1 MDVLSLEQ
9 EVGAWDSVLLDPLTE
24 DSFIANLHQ
33 RFKRDHIY
41 TYIGNVLVSVN
52 PYKKLAIYSGELA
65 KVYRSR
71 GPFQLP
77 PHIYAVAGSAYR
89 WLRDR
94 NEDQC
99 VVVSGESG
107 SGKTEAAKMVLH
119 FVSFACGTQNKD
131 MVIIKDRL
139 VQSGPLLEAFGN
151 AKTYR
156 NDNSSRFG
164 KYLDIEFDHKGDP
177 LGGTITNYLLE
188 KSRVT
193 TQAQGERS
201 FHIFYQLLTGA
212 DIQLLKLLKLQRNI
226 DNYTFLRHTRPLH
239 LETIDDKRDFITTKR
254 SMESLGFSPEEIV
267 NILKIVSSVLKLGNI
282 GFVPTNN
289 IDGTEGCTI
298 SNDYELYEVC
308 QLLGTDIDWL
318 KMNLTQRTIL
328 PSTPVHCS
336 SRPASPLTY
345 RRNPIITR
353 ELYEVCDL
361 LGAEPSSLQTA
372 VTSRSL
378 IDDGSD
384 PPLVTELSANEA
396 THSRD
401 TLCKALYSRLFTW
414 IVNRINESIKVK
426 RYGKRKVL
434 GILDV
439 YGFEMMEKNGF
450 EQFIINFCNE
460 KLHHLMTETTLKEEQ
475 EEYVRENIDWCP
487 VEFFNNSAV
496 CDLIEKNN
504 HGILSLL
511 DEESMKGGSTSD
523 EMFLSRVSNLFS
535 GHCHSTPERRS
546 RHYVTTPGSSDNSLP
561 PNCFRLRHFAGTV
574 TYNVTGFVEKNN
586 DILHRDLSHAMFKCE
601 HPLLKTLFP
610 EGNPKR
616 PCVKRPTTTGTQ
628 FKISIGGLVRNL
640 SSKTPHYIRCIK
652 PNELKQPR
660 IFEMALVQHQVRY
673 LGLLETVRVRRC
685 GFCHRLGYTQ
695 FLLRYKMLSLQTWPS
710 WDGPP
715 VEGVSYLLRDLPI
728 PNGEFA
734 FGRTKLFIRSP
745 RSVYELEEFRRER
758 LEDLATLLQKTWRGY
773 RQRKD
778 FLKRRR
784 SQIIIAA
791 AWRSWRELR
800 FGIPFQGRRHLWC
813 LYRVAREEYR
823 VLKRRKQIEWAV
835 RVIQRHF
842 VRWKRRQFLLK
853 LAQELP
859 TDCDSPICRDWPP
872 CHRRLAETS
881 LLLRRLHHKWRC
893 HKYRLRFDQTA
904 RNRMREK
911 VTASIIFK
919 ERKSS
924 YPRSV
929 SHPFLGDYV
938 RLRQNVQWKKICVE
952 NNDQYVVFADII
964 NKITRSSGK
973 FVPIL
978 FVLSTSS
985 MLILD
990 QRTLQIKYRVPATE
1004 IYRLSLSPY
1013 LDDVAVFHVRAPP
1026 CSDTSSD
1033 PGPAVP
1039 PGCLF
1044 QSELSKKKGDFVF
1057 QTGHVIEIVTKLFLV
1072 IQNAVGK
1079 PPQVNISTEF
1089 EANFGQQMVTVTFKC
1104 LGLPEVQPGQIR
1116 ILRKGNKMEVL
1127 V

>member
-52 PYKKLAIYSGELA
+52 PYKKLAIYSAELA
-65 KVYRSR
+65 RVYRTR

-77 PHIYAVAGSAYR
+77 PHIYAVAGSAFR

-119 FVSFACGTQNKD
+119 FVSSSSPLSSKD
-131 MVIIKDRL
+131 VAVIKERL

-164 KYLDIEFDHKGDP
+164 KYFDIEFDHKGDP
-177 LGGTITNYLLE
+177 VGGTITNYLLE

-193 TQAQGERS
+193 TQAQGERN
-201 FHIFYQLLTGA
+201 FHIFYQLLIGA
-212 DIQLLKLLKLQRNI
+212 DIQLLKSLKLQRNI
-226 DNYTFLRHTRPLH
+226 DNYAFLRSSRSLH
-239 LETIDDKRDFITTKR
+239 LENIDDKRDFVTTRKA
-254 SMESLGFSPEEIV
+254 MELLGFTQEEIV
-267 NILKIVSSVLKLGNI
+267 NILRIVACVLKLGNI

-308 QLLGTDIDWL
+308 QLLGTDMDR
-318 KMNLTQRTIL
+318 MNAGLTQRSVSV
-328 PSTPVHCS
+328 PSQGTS
-336 SRPASPLTY
+336 ASRPASPLAF
-345 RRNPIITR
+345 RRNPVIAR

-361 LGAEPSSLQTA
+361 LGTEPSSLQTA

-378 IDDGSD
+378 LDDGLE
-384 PPLVTELSANEA
+384 PPLVTELSASEA
-396 THSRD
+396 TQSRD
-401 TLCKALYSRLFTW
+401 VLCRALYSRLFTW

-434 GILDV
+434 GILDI
-439 YGFEMMEKNGF
+439 YGFEMLERNGF

-460 KLHHLMTETTLKEEQ
+460 KLHQVITEITLKEEQ
-475 EEYVRENIDWCP
+475 EEYVRESIDWCP
-487 VEFFNNSAV
+487 VEFFNNSPV

-504 HGILSLL
+504 HGILSIL
-511 DEESMKGGSTSD
+511 DEESLKTSESSD
-523 EMFLSRVSNLFS
+523 EHFLARISAIGS
-535 GHCHSTPERRS
+535 GHCCSTPDRRS
-546 RHYVTTPGSSDNSLP
+546 RHYITTPGSTDNSLP
-561 PNCFRLRHFAGTV
+561 SNCFRLRHFAGTV
-574 TYNVTGFVEKNN
+574 TYNVSGFVEKNR
-586 DILHRDLSHAMFKCE
+586 DVLHRDLSLAMYKCE
-601 HPLLKTLFP
+601 HSLLKSLFP

-616 PCVKRPTTTGTQ
+616 PCVRRPATTGTQ
-628 FKISIGGLVRNL
+628 FKVALSGLLRNV
-640 SSKTPHYIRCIK
+640 SAKTAHYVRCIK

-695 FLLRYKMLSLQTWPS
+695 FLARYKMLSLQTWPS
-710 WDGPP
+710 WEGAP
-715 VEGVSYLLRDLPI
+715 VEGVSYLIRDLPI
-728 PNGEFA
+728 PSGEFA

-758 LEDLATLLQKTWRGY
+758 LEDLATQLQKMWRGY

-778 FLKRRR
+778 FLRKKR

-823 VLKRRKQIEWAV
+823 VLKRRKQVEWAV

-842 VRWKRRQFLLK
+842 IRWKRRQFLLR

-859 TDCDSPICRDWPP
+859 TDCDSPISRDWPP

-919 ERKSS
+919 ERKAS

-1013 LDDVAVFHVRAPP
+1013 LDDVAVFHVRA
-1026 CSDTSSD
+1026 
-1033 PGPAVP
+1033 
-1039 PGCLF
+1039 
-1044 QSELSKKKGDFVF
+1044 SELSKKKGDFVF

-1072 IQNAVGK
+1072 VQNAVGK
-1079 PPQVNISTEF
+1079 PPQVNISTDF
-1089 EANFGQQMVTVTFKC
+1089 EANFGQQMVTITFKC
-1104 LGLPEVQPGQIR
+1104 TGLPEVQPGQIR
-1116 ILRKGNKMEVL
+1116 ILRKGTKMEIL